1 MHSYTSK
8 TECLGHSKSDWV
20 GTYQPTRTMVQV
32 VVLSA
37 NGESRTLK
45 TGALVAGEAVSGAA
59 IAKAVRKTK
68 PAELVGT
75 YSWKGKKLTLWG
87 WKEGKAGT
95 ENKHELP
102 PPHDELL
109 LFGDAVVVSS
119 GGDLT
124 VENWQEFYDMA
135 FGGFEDLGSEDS
147 EEEEEDEES
156 VDESAE
162 EEVEVEETEEE
173 PDGDEEDS
181 ASESSAEEAEAEAE
195 EEEEE
200 GDDDDCCDDD
210 GDGGG
215 GAKRRAPRR
224 RTVADPEYRR
234 MDIGLRSRVK
244 LPVQPTKRAPRWQT
258 AAELEP
264 EPYDI

>member
-1 MHSYTSK
+1 
-8 TECLGHSKSDWV
+8 
-20 GTYQPTRTMVQV
+20 MVQV

-45 TGALVAGEAVSGAA
+45 TGALAAGEAVSGAA
-59 IAKAVRKTK
+59 IAKAVRKAK

-75 YSWKGKKLTLWG
+75 YSWKGKKLSLWG

-95 ENKHELP
+95 GNKHELP

-109 LFGDAVVVSS
+109 LFSDAVVVSS

-124 VENWQEFYDMA
+124 VENWREFYDTA

-147 EEEEEDEES
+147 EDEESDEES
-156 VDESAE
+156 VEDE
-162 EEVEVEETEEE
+162 EEETDETERESDEE
-173 PDGDEEDS
+173 EEDS
-181 ASESSAEEAEAEAE
+181 ASESSAEEAEEEAE
-195 EEEEE
+195 EEEGGEE
-200 GDDDDCCDDD
+200 EEEEEEDDDDCCDD

-244 LPVQPTKRAPRWQT
+244 LPVPPTKRAPRWQT